1 MALIS
6 TGSRVDTPYD
16 IYLEVDNQKLGFM
29 LNDID
34 GILGYR
40 ASLSEQVTPQFN
52 TASFDY
58 ASVPIEV
65 EVPVAYENWQGGCA
79 FNSVEYEE
87 AGSLTKYS
95 FTRGV
100 DASYAG
106 KLYAGPDVQYHQTS
120 LASSLFFTSS
130 TGYTRDPNPEVKF
143 YYAPSTGYVW
153 AFGGQYLW
161 YFTGGATP
169 TWTQANL
176 SFASG
181 FAMTD
186 IIDFNGTLFVAG
198 MVTSTGAAIKYY
210 YSTDDGVTWTQSN
223 LSNAE
228 MLFFAIRGET
238 SGSPY
243 LWGVNGAGE
252 VRSNVN
258 GQNGGAAWSAAIALG
273 DSLNDTVAGMIIG
286 GNFIYV
292 FKVNSIWRT
301 DGSDSLSVWDNTGN
315 AEPWYSRAGNG
326 SRPFVWSDGNIYVQY
341 GRRILQID
349 PNNNTQTIVWPPSA
363 AQAGSE
369 ELDGRITGISGDS
382 EWLYFSLVNDR
393 GVSYI
398 MKGLPGTTNF
408 HTLTY
413 IQYPAIKGIG
423 VFGAGLITDTNP
435 YLLFGTDATGI
446 GAPSYGYLGGFRLPK
461 VGMLPDTDPDYAFD
475 DDYTQGQYVVGPWV
489 DVGQAASQKLLNGA
503 RVLSTTA
510 NESSPTTIS
519 YVTDTTNYADTF
531 LENVRK
537 GDITGTSIGI
547 ATDDN
552 ASFRITTEVRFNKIR
567 YILKM
572 TRATEKNVASID
584 SVVLDT
590 TIAPKRRRLFECD
603 ILVGDDLPLKGGGN
617 SRHGAKVSE
626 NFLFNASDRLITL
639 TDIFNRTYS
648 VKMLNLRAAGVM
660 AKDGR
665 DLQVYTVSF
674 AQINQL
680 TDLGD
685 DLVYD
690 VSAWD
695 TGKVYA

>member
-1 MALIS
+1 MSIIS

-29 LNDID
+29 LNDIE

-65 EVPVAYENWQGGCA
+65 EIPVAYENWQGGCG

-87 AGSLTKYS
+87 AQSLTKYS

-106 KLYAGPDVQYHQTS
+106 KLYAGPDVAYHQTS

-130 TGYTRDPNPEVKF
+130 YGSSRDPNPEVKF

-153 AFGGQYLW
+153 AFGGQFLW
-161 YFTGGATP
+161 YFSGGT
-169 TWTQANL
+169 TWTQASL
-176 SFASG
+176 SFNAG
-181 FAMTD
+181 YAITD
-186 IIDFNGTLFVAG
+186 IIDYNDTLFVSV
-198 MVTSTGAAIKYY
+198 MTTSTGTPVKYY
-210 YSTDDGVTWTQSN
+210 YSTDNGATWTQSN

-228 MLFFAIRGET
+228 MLYFSIRGET

-243 LWGVNGAGE
+243 LWAVNANGE
-252 VRSNVN
+252 VRSNTN
-258 GQNGGAAWSAAIALG
+258 GQNGGAAWSGAIALG
-273 DSLNDTVAGMIIG
+273 DALNDTVTGMIIG

-301 DGSDSLSVWDNTGN
+301 DGSDSLCVWDNTGN

-369 ELDGRITGISGDS
+369 ELDGRITGITGDS
-382 EWLYFSLVNDR
+382 EWLYFSLVNDS

-398 MKGLPGTTNF
+398 MKGVPGTTNF

-475 DDYTQGQYVVGPWV
+475 SDYTQGQYVVGPWV
-489 DVGQAASQKLLNGA
+489 DVGQAASAKLLNGA

-537 GDITGTSIGI
+537 GDITGTEIGT
-547 ATDDN
+547 ATDDD

-572 TRATEKNVASID
+572 TRATPKNVASID

-603 ILVGDDLPLKGGGN
+603 ILIADDLPLKGGGN
-617 SRHGAKVSE
+617 SRYGAKLSE

-660 AKDGR
+660 ARDGR

-690 VSAWD
+690 VSAWN